1 MFHSLTSFFLGT
13 LFILLLIIPFVLLL
27 LSPLSIMGTIVIMVR
42 KFLQLKKSL
51 AVSKEF
57 LDKHSLT
64 LAKDSYA
71 VFQDS
76 YKGIMTDEKFEFL
89 NPMCTS
95 ALVSKEMNI
104 YSLFVNSMRPS
115 LVGVGMKT
123 TQYKIL
129 SLSIEPTKQHIY
141 VRSETNQH
149 LVNVKGFFD
158 NNQLY
163 EAEGDMY
170 QYFDFFF
177 PDDAEVESLVLF
189 GPDTMF
195 YILENMANVDIE
207 IRNDKLI
214 IYAPSLINDEA
225 QLKKFIDKTRALASE
240 LNPRFSRKVTPKV
253 ASRPTGIITPRKLTR
268 HMPVFLVAFFAV
280 PLLLFPFIFI
290 DLLIGRWTTSV
301 FLKSVG
307 LLCILVG
314 FSVPYFFVARYYL
327 NKQKARSAKKRHRM
341 RYGKR
346 SEV

>member
-1 MFHSLTSFFLGT
+1 MFHSLTTFFLGT
-13 LFILLLIIPFVLLL
+13 LFILLLIVPFILLL
-27 LSPLSIMGTIVIMVR
+27 LSPLFIMGTVVIMIR

-51 AVSKEF
+51 AVSNKF
-57 LDKHSLT
+57 LDKNSLT

-76 YKGIMTDEKFEFL
+76 YKGIMTDEKLQFL

-95 ALVSKEMNI
+95 ALVSKDMDI
-104 YSLFVNSMRPS
+104 YSLFVNSVRPS
-115 LVGVGMKT
+115 LVGIGMKT
-123 TQYKIL
+123 SQYTIVL
-129 SLSIEPTKQHIY
+129 LSIEPTNQHIY

-149 LVNVKGFFD
+149 LVNVKDFFD

-177 PDDAEVESLVLF
+177 PDDAEVDSLVLF

-225 QLKKFIDKTRALASE
+225 QLQKFVDKTRALVSE
-240 LNPRFSRKVTPKV
+240 LNPKFSRKVTPRV
-253 ASRPTGIITPRKLTR
+253 ASRPTGVSTPRKLTQ

-280 PLLLFPFIFI
+280 PLLSFPFIFI
-290 DLLIGRWTTSV
+290 DLLIGRWTTGV
-301 FLKSVG
+301 FFKSVG
-307 LLCILVG
+307 LLCVLVAL
-314 FSVPYFFVARYYL
+314 SVPYFFVAKYYL
-327 NKQKARSAKKRHRM
+327 SKQKARSAKKRHRM
-341 RYGKR
+341 RYGTR